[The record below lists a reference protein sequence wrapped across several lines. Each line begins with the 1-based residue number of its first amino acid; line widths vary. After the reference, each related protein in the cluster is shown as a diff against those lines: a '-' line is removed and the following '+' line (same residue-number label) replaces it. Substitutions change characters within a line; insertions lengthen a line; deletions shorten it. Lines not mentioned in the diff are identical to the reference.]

1 MASCN
6 INFCKDLINQFT
18 KLDISEQKQI
28 EKEIND
34 IADLLAKELE
44 LKGNSGDA
52 QIVKK
57 AVNGMQLRSRFVEY
71 KNIGGGSK
79 KEKENEK
86 NKRKIKA
93 KFSKKN
99 YKHYKNKTLKNK
111 RKMHGGVDL
120 SVKILAFSL
129 TAALVASLSLGDIS
143 ISGGLWSPIEGFLI
157 SKGLMPSLCSDYNII
172 WGFREYVAPKFGFNS
187 CSAIKMRYDIIFH
200 SLRTILLTSGFYT
213 LLSSRRHISDLYNY
227 VLAVLGRL
235 VPSRKRKL
243 DDDEPSSTAQ
253 EQELSQENIETIA
266 KEEEQVLTANL
277 DEVESKAVENAAL
290 DKAEIKEEILDNPAQ
305 EQKQEQQEQEQ
316 QEQKQKEDIILTP
329 EDVIQSS
336 TSPEDIIPIPQEIA
350 SEVAEET
357 LQDTLGDV
365 LLEATELIGGKRKHK
380 TRKHKQKKLKKEPRF
395 LLKSS
400 FSRKL

>member
-6 INFCKDLINQFT
+6 IDFCKDLISQFT

-44 LKGNSGDA
+44 LKGNVSDA
-52 QIVKK
+52 GIIKK
-57 AVNGMQLRSRFVEY
+57 AVHGMQLRNRFVAY
-71 KNIGGGSK
+71 KNIGGGAK
-79 KEKENEK
+79 KEKS
-86 NKRKIKA
+86 KRNA
-93 KFSKKN
+93 KHSKKI
-99 YKHYKNKTLKNK
+99 YKHIKSKTLKW
-111 RKMHGGVDL
+111 KMRGGVDL
-120 SVKILAFSL
+120 SFKILAFSL

-143 ISGGLWSPIEGFLI
+143 ISAGLWAPIEGFLI
-157 SKGLMPSLCSDYNII
+157 NKGLMPSLCSEYSIV
-172 WGFREYVAPKFGFNS
+172 WGFREYVAPLAGYNS

-200 SLRTILLTSGFYT
+200 SLRTILLSSGFYT

-227 VLAVLGRL
+227 VLTILGRL

-277 DEVESKAVENAAL
+277 DEVETKAVENAAL
-290 DKAEIKEEILDNPAQ
+290 DKAEIKEEIVDNPVQ
-305 EQKQEQQEQEQ
+305 EQEQPKQEQEQQEQEQ
-316 QEQKQKEDIILTP
+316 QEQEQKEQEQKEDIILTP
-329 EDVIQSS
+329 EDVIQSA
-336 TSPEDIIPIPQEIA
+336 TSPEDIIPIPQEVV

-365 LLEATELIGGKRKHK
+365 LLEATELIGGKRKNK
-380 TRKHKQKKLKKEPRF
+380 TRKHKQKKSKRKNTKKRN
-395 LLKSS
+395 LGS
-400 FSRKL
+400 F

>member
-6 INFCKDLINQFT
+6 IDFCKDLISQFT

-44 LKGNSGDA
+44 LKGNISDTE
-52 QIVKK
+52 IIKK
-57 AVNGMQLRSRFVEY
+57 AVHGMQLRSRFVEY
-71 KNIGGGSK
+71 KNIGGGLKKDKRKSKAKISK
-79 KEKENEK
+79 K
-86 NKRKIKA
+86 I
-93 KFSKKN
+93 
-99 YKHYKNKTLKNK
+99 YKLFKSKTLKNK

-143 ISGGLWSPIEGFLI
+143 ISGGLWAPIEGFLT
-157 SKGLMPSLCSDYNII
+157 SKGLMPSLCSEYNII
-172 WGFREYVAPKFGFNS
+172 WGFREYIAPKFGFNS
-187 CSAIKMRYDIIFH
+187 CSAIKTRYDIIFH

-227 VLAVLGRL
+227 VLVVLGRL

-243 DDDEPSSTAQ
+243 EEAESASASEAGPSAN
-253 EQELSQENIETIA
+253 EELSQENIETIA
-266 KEEEQVLTANL
+266 KEEKQVLTSNL
-277 DEVESKAVENAAL
+277 DEVEAKAIENAAL
-290 DKAEIKEEILDNPAQ
+290 DEAEIKEEIVDNPAQ
-305 EQKQEQQEQEQ
+305 EQEQQEQEQ
-316 QEQKQKEDIILTP
+316 QEDIILTP

-336 TSPEDIIPIPQEIA
+336 TSPEDVIPVPEEVASDVASETA
-350 SEVAEET
+350 SEVA
-357 LQDTLGDV
+357 QDTLGDV

-380 TRKHKQKKLKKEPRF
+380 TRKHKQKNIK
-395 LLKSS
+395 
-400 FSRKL
+400 RKITKRH